1 MPEKHIMKRFHG
13 KSGITLIEMLAVILI
28 IGILGAILLPAVQNA
43 RRRSHETK
51 AYSEIKQLKNAWR
64 AYVSTYMNDS
74 RVGSFTTA
82 TVMGPDEV
90 EILQG
95 LDTDANPDRIKFM
108 DFPVIATNGFR
119 DPWGTEY
126 HFSIEPLQSKSK
138 TWMYSTRVYCANHD
152 LLD

>member
-1 MPEKHIMKRFHG
+1 MKRFHG

-43 RRRSHETK
+43 RRRSHETR

-64 AYVSTYMNDS
+64 SYVSTYMNDS
-74 RVGSFTTA
+74 RVSGLPSGTQ
-82 TVMGPDEV
+82 MDKDMV

-95 LDTDANPDRIKFM
+95 LDTAANPDEIKFM
-108 DFPVIATNGFR
+108 DFPVTATNGFR
-119 DPWGTEY
+119 DPWDKY
-126 HFSIEPLQSKSK
+126 YQVSIDPLQSKSK
-138 TWMYSTRVYCANHD
+138 TWMYSTRVYCANQN